1 MIRTLYE
8 GQMGVWTGRLQVESG
23 LAACVNIV
31 PGLRSIYRCPSTS
44 LRTPCA

>member
-1 MIRTLYE
+1 MTSALQDAERGAQI
-8 GQMGVWTGRLQVESG
+8 GRSRVESG

-31 PGLRSIYRCPSTS
+31 PGLRSIYRWTPTS